1 MITPIINQSSLSERV
16 LQALQNDP
24 RTREEIIDVTN
35 EQGLITLMGTV
46 SSQELRQVVDEI
58 TRQQVGVITVINDLK
73 VG

>member
-24 RTREEIIDVTN
+24 RTREEIIDVTS
-35 EQGLITLMGTV
+35 EQGLITLTGTV
-46 SSQELRQVVDEI
+46 SSQKMRQAADEI
-58 TRQQVGVITVINDLK
+58 SRRQAGVITVINDLK